1 MIWSLFAG
9 KKANETPSI
18 VDAIELLSTDPSA
31 HSRSAFYDSLKTGQ
45 LFIASH
51 DVPQSW
57 EEEGPLTL
65 QQAVALSVL
74 TTSSPDGG
82 EALLAF
88 TSHAEALR
96 RNPAVCTFSM
106 EAKDV
111 LYLVLENNLS
121 GLIVNPAGPWAGV
134 PTADIHAILG
144 HPLAGL

>member
-1 MIWSLFAG
+1 MIWSLFAK

-18 VDAIELLSTDPSA
+18 VDAVELLSMDPSA
-31 HSRSAFYDSLKTGQ
+31 RSRNAFYDSLKTAQ
-45 LFIASH
+45 LFIASR
-51 DVPQSW
+51 DVSQSW
-57 EEEGPLTL
+57 EEGPLTL
-65 QQAVALSVL
+65 QQAAAIPVL

-96 RNPAVCTFSM
+96 RTPTVCTFSM

>member
-1 MIWSLFAG
+1 MIWSLFAK
-9 KKANETPSI
+9 KKANETRSI
-18 VDAIELLSTDPSA
+18 VDAVELLSTDPSA
-31 HSRSAFYDSLKTGQ
+31 RSRSAFYDSLKTGQ
-45 LFIASH
+45 LFIASRG
-51 DVPQSW
+51 VPQSW
-57 EEEGPLTL
+57 EEGPLTL
-65 QQAVALSVL
+65 QQAAAIPVL

-96 RNPAVCTFSM
+96 RATTVLTFSM